1 MNNSKN
7 TNSSE
12 RVMLSIPVVYQ
23 KTGIQ
28 KPILRKLC
36 AEKKIAC
43 LKIGNKYLV
52 NYPELL
58 NKLASNE
65 LKVEE

>member
-1 MNNSKN
+1 MNNNN
-7 TNSSE
+7 TE
-12 RVMLSIPVVYQ
+12 KVMLSIPVVNE

-36 AEKKIAC
+36 EEKKIAC